1 MLRIPYK
8 IKPFAT
14 LGKNIVF
21 SFKDALRNAFN
32 GIKYIFRNERNFRIQ
47 VFIAILALLIAFF
60 LKLHLLQIGIIVLV
74 IFLVLL
80 TESINTIIEV
90 VVDMYTEEYNEKAKI
105 AKDVSAG
112 AVTLISVCSIIIGI
126 IIYLPPFINFLRSFL
141 YE

>member
-1 MLRIPYK
+1 MENK
-8 IKPFAT
+8 W
-14 LGKNIVF
+14 KNK
-21 SFKDALRNAFN
+21 SFKNALRNAFN
-32 GIKYIFRNERNFRIQ
+32 GIKYIYRNERNFRIQ